1 MSLSC
6 CLPCRYSAMK
16 EYLSELDKETKKT
29 LETFYG
35 FSEGKSKVRRS
46 VDEWNSTGSEFFRQ
60 IPLLKVEDFSRMAT
74 DLHSGQKRK
83 IEGRVF
89 HKDSSIVNSGDSNDI
104 IGFQLVSVTVP
115 WPASSLWGSKGL
127 FGVSVPPA
135 GFIARSGGFA
145 VHSGEEHPLCSS
157 AQASMAAA
165 DSSPALRKRSIV
177 LKSSQIELVSSITLF
192 WVMKYLVIS
201 LSPE

>member
-1 MSLSC
+1 MRAPQGILSVAMASTVQQAEPCSWAVRWDGMSLAP

-16 EYLSELDKETKKT
+16 EYLSELDKETKKA

-46 VDEWNSTGSEFFRQ
+46 VDEWNSTGSDFFQQ
-60 IPLLKVEDFSRMAT
+60 IPLLKVEDFFRTGT

-83 IEGRVF
+83 IEGSVF

-104 IGFQLVSVTVP
+104 IGFQLVSVAVP

-127 FGVSVPPA
+127 FGVSVPPQLLLPA
-135 GFIARSGGFA
+135 RVALLFCLSLHGCCRFIS
-145 VHSGEEHPLCSS
+145 SSLEE
-157 AQASMAAA
+157 
-165 DSSPALRKRSIV
+165 K
-177 LKSSQIELVSSITLF
+177 
-192 WVMKYLVIS
+192 
-201 LSPE
+201 

>member
-1 MSLSC
+1 
-6 CLPCRYSAMK
+6 MK
-16 EYLSELDKETKKT
+16 EYLSELDKETKKA

-46 VDEWNSTGSEFFRQ
+46 VDDWNSTGSDFFQQ
-60 IPLLKVEDFSRMAT
+60 IPLLKVEDFFRTAT

-83 IEGRVF
+83 IEGSVF

-127 FGVSVPPA
+127 RWGQCP
-135 GFIARSGGFA
+135 SGRFYCLLRW
-145 VHSGEEHPLCSS
+145 LCG
-157 AQASMAAA
+157 AQ
-165 DSSPALRKRSIV
+165 
-177 LKSSQIELVSSITLF
+177 
-192 WVMKYLVIS
+192 W
-201 LSPE
+201 